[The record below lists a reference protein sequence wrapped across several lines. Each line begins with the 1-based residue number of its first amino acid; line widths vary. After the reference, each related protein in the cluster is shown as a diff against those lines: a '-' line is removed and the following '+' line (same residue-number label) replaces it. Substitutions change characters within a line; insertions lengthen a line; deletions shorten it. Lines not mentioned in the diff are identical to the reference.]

1 MKRKY
6 FFFDID
12 GTLTNLETRELVL
25 SALKT
30 IERLQKAGHF
40 VAIASG
46 RAYYKTKDVA
56 SQAHIHNIVCNG
68 GAGIVLNDKLVKNE
82 PLDRKKALALLDEA
96 NRLNLGTLVAFDDSI
111 DVFMNDERFIRQVG
125 LRQEPTRY
133 YYDPNKSY
141 DTIKDI
147 YKIYLAINL
156 EDEDKLT
163 LRDTLGH
170 VRFGDGYLTYQHDKK
185 DQGIKD
191 MLELVGGKDEDVF
204 VFGDAENDM
213 VMFRDEWYKVA
224 LKSHATGN
232 DLLRSKA
239 DYVSDYAEN
248 DGIYKACKKLGF
260 ID

>member
-1 MKRKY
+1 MSRKY

-12 GTLTNLETRELVL
+12 GTLTNLETRQLIP

-30 IERLQKAGHF
+30 IECLQKAGHF

-56 SQAHIHNIVCNG
+56 RQAHIHNVVCNG
-68 GAGIVLNDKLVKNE
+68 GAGIVLDDKMVKNE
-82 PLDRKKALALLDEA
+82 PLDKEKALALLNEA
-96 NRLNLGTLVAFDDSI
+96 NQLDLGTLVAFDDSI
-111 DVFMNDERFIRQVG
+111 DVFMNDERFIKQVG

-133 YYDPNKSY
+133 YFDPNKSY
-141 DTIKDI
+141 AEVKDI
-147 YKIYLAINL
+147 YKIYLAINQ

-163 LRDTLGH
+163 LKDSLGH

-191 MLELVGGKDEDVF
+191 MLKIVGGEDEDVF

-232 DLLRSKA
+232 ELLRSKA

>member
-1 MKRKY
+1 MSRKY

-12 GTLTNLETRELVL
+12 GTLTNLETRQLIP

-30 IERLQKAGHF
+30 IECLQKAGHF

-56 SQAHIHNIVCNG
+56 RQAHIHNVVCNG
-68 GAGIVLNDKLVKNE
+68 GAGIVLDDKMVKNE
-82 PLDRKKALALLDEA
+82 PLDKEKALALLNEA
-96 NRLNLGTLVAFDDSI
+96 NQLDLGTLVAFDDSI
-111 DVFMNDERFIRQVG
+111 DVFMNDERFIKQVG

-133 YYDPNKSY
+133 YFDPNKSY
-141 DTIKDI
+141 AEVKDI
-147 YKIYLAINL
+147 YKIYLAVNQD
-156 EDEDKLT
+156 DEDKLT
-163 LRDTLGH
+163 LKDSLGH

-185 DQGIKD
+185 DQGIKN
-191 MLELVGGKDEDVF
+191 MLKIVGGKDEDVF
-204 VFGDAENDM
+204 VFGDAENDV

-232 DLLRSKA
+232 ELLRSKA

>member
-1 MKRKY
+1 MSRKY

-12 GTLTNLETRELVL
+12 GTLTNLETRQLIP

-30 IERLQKAGHF
+30 IECLQKAGHF

-56 SQAHIHNIVCNG
+56 RQAHIHNVVCNG
-68 GAGIVLNDKLVKNE
+68 GAGIVLDDKMVKNE
-82 PLDRKKALALLDEA
+82 PLDKEKALALLNEA
-96 NRLNLGTLVAFDDSI
+96 NQLDLGTLVAFDDSI
-111 DVFMNDERFIRQVG
+111 DVFMNDERFIKQVG

-133 YYDPNKSY
+133 YFDPNKSY
-141 DTIKDI
+141 AEVKDI
-147 YKIYLAINL
+147 YKIYLAVNQ
-156 EDEDKLT
+156 EDEANLT
-163 LRDTLGH
+163 LKDSLGH

-185 DQGIKD
+185 DQGIKN
-191 MLELVGGKDEDVF
+191 MLKIVGGKDEDVF
-204 VFGDAENDM
+204 VFGDAENDV

-232 DLLRSKA
+232 ELLRSKA

>member
-1 MKRKY
+1 MSRKY

-12 GTLTNLETRELVL
+12 GTLTNLETRQLIP

-30 IERLQKAGHF
+30 IECLQKAGHF

-56 SQAHIHNIVCNG
+56 RQAHIHNVVCNG
-68 GAGIVLNDKLVKNE
+68 GAGIVLDDKMVKNE
-82 PLDRKKALALLDEA
+82 PLDKEKALALLNEA
-96 NRLNLGTLVAFDDSI
+96 NQLDLGTLVAFDDSI
-111 DVFMNDERFIRQVG
+111 DVFMNDERFIKQVG

-133 YYDPNKSY
+133 YFDPNKSY
-141 DTIKDI
+141 AEVKDI
-147 YKIYLAINL
+147 YKIYLAVNQ

-163 LRDTLGH
+163 LKDSLGH

-185 DQGIKD
+185 DQGIKN
-191 MLELVGGKDEDVF
+191 MLKIVGGKDEDVF
-204 VFGDAENDM
+204 VFGDAENDV

-232 DLLRSKA
+232 ELLRSKA

-248 DGIYKACKKLGF
+248 DGIYKAGKKLVF

>member
-1 MKRKY
+1 MSRKY

-12 GTLTNLETRELVL
+12 GTLTNLETRQLIP

-30 IERLQKAGHF
+30 IECLQKAGHF

-56 SQAHIHNIVCNG
+56 RQAHIHNVVCNG
-68 GAGIVLNDKLVKNE
+68 GAGIVLDDKMVKNE
-82 PLDRKKALALLDEA
+82 PLDKEKALALLNEA
-96 NRLNLGTLVAFDDSI
+96 NQLDLGTLVAFDDSI
-111 DVFMNDERFIRQVG
+111 DVFMNDERFIKQVG

-133 YYDPNKSY
+133 YFDPNKSY
-141 DTIKDI
+141 AEVKDI
-147 YKIYLAINL
+147 YKIYLAVNQ

-163 LRDTLGH
+163 LKDSLGH

-185 DQGIKD
+185 DQGIKN
-191 MLELVGGKDEDVF
+191 MLKIVGGKDEDVF
-204 VFGDAENDM
+204 VFGDAENDV

-232 DLLRSKA
+232 ELLRSKA

-248 DGIYKACKKLGF
+248 DGIYKACKKLGC

>member
-1 MKRKY
+1 M
-6 FFFDID
+6 
-12 GTLTNLETRELVL
+12 TNLETRQLIP

-30 IERLQKAGHF
+30 IECLQKAGHF

-56 SQAHIHNIVCNG
+56 RQAHIHNVVCNG
-68 GAGIVLNDKLVKNE
+68 GAGIVLDDKMVKNE
-82 PLDRKKALALLDEA
+82 PLDKEKALALLNEA
-96 NRLNLGTLVAFDDSI
+96 NQLDLGTLVAFDDSI
-111 DVFMNDERFIRQVG
+111 DVFMNDERFIKQVG

-133 YYDPNKSY
+133 YFDPNKSY
-141 DTIKDI
+141 AEVKDI
-147 YKIYLAINL
+147 YKIYLAVNQ

-163 LRDTLGH
+163 LKDSLGH

-185 DQGIKD
+185 DQGIKN
-191 MLELVGGKDEDVF
+191 MLKIVGGKDEDVF
-204 VFGDAENDM
+204 VFGDAENDV

-232 DLLRSKA
+232 ELLRSKA

>member
-1 MKRKY
+1 MSRKY

-12 GTLTNLETRELVL
+12 GTLTNLETRQLIP

-30 IERLQKAGHF
+30 IECLQKAGHF

-56 SQAHIHNIVCNG
+56 RQAHIHNVVCNG
-68 GAGIVLNDKLVKNE
+68 GAGIVLDDKMVKNE
-82 PLDRKKALALLDEA
+82 PLDKEKALALLNEA
-96 NRLNLGTLVAFDDSI
+96 NQLDLGTLVAFDDSI
-111 DVFMNDERFIRQVG
+111 DVFMNDERFIKQVG

-133 YYDPNKSY
+133 YFDPNKSY
-141 DTIKDI
+141 AEVKDI
-147 YKIYLAINL
+147 YKIYLAVNQ

-163 LRDTLGH
+163 LKDSLGH

-185 DQGIKD
+185 DQGIKN
-191 MLELVGGKDEDVF
+191 MLKIVGGKDEDVF
-204 VFGDAENDM
+204 VFGDAEND
-213 VMFRDEWYKVA
+213 VLMFRDEWYKVA

-232 DLLRSKA
+232 ELLRSKA

>member
-1 MKRKY
+1 MSRKY

-12 GTLTNLETRELVL
+12 GTLTNLETRQLIP

-30 IERLQKAGHF
+30 IECLQKAGHF

-56 SQAHIHNIVCNG
+56 RQAHIHNVVCNG
-68 GAGIVLNDKLVKNE
+68 GAGIVLDDKMVKNE
-82 PLDRKKALALLDEA
+82 PLDKEKALALLNEA
-96 NRLNLGTLVAFDDSI
+96 NQLDLGTLVAFDDSI
-111 DVFMNDERFIRQVG
+111 DVFMNDERFIKQVG

-133 YYDPNKSY
+133 YFDPNKSY
-141 DTIKDI
+141 AEVKDI
-147 YKIYLAINL
+147 YKIYLAVNQ

-163 LRDTLGH
+163 LKDSLGH

-185 DQGIKD
+185 DQGIKN
-191 MLELVGGKDEDVF
+191 MLKIVGGKDEDVF
-204 VFGDAENDM
+204 VFGDAENDV

-232 DLLRSKA
+232 ELLRSKA

-248 DGIYKACKKLGF
+248 DGIYKACKKVGF

>member
-1 MKRKY
+1 MSRKY

-12 GTLTNLETRELVL
+12 GTLTNLETRQLIP

-30 IERLQKAGHF
+30 IECLQKAGHF

-56 SQAHIHNIVCNG
+56 RQAHIHNVVCNG
-68 GAGIVLNDKLVKNE
+68 GAGIVLDDKMVKNE
-82 PLDRKKALALLDEA
+82 PLDKEKALALLNEA
-96 NRLNLGTLVAFDDSI
+96 NQLDLGTLVAFDDSI
-111 DVFMNDERFIRQVG
+111 DVFMNDERFIKQVG
-125 LRQEPTRY
+125 LRQEPKRY
-133 YYDPNKSY
+133 YFDPNKSY
-141 DTIKDI
+141 AEVKDI
-147 YKIYLAINL
+147 YKIYLAVNQ

-163 LRDTLGH
+163 LKDSLGH

-185 DQGIKD
+185 DQGIKN
-191 MLELVGGKDEDVF
+191 MLKIVGGKDEDVF
-204 VFGDAENDM
+204 VFGDAENDV

-232 DLLRSKA
+232 ELLRSKA

>member
-1 MKRKY
+1 MSRKY

-12 GTLTNLETRELVL
+12 GTLTNLETRQLIP

-30 IERLQKAGHF
+30 IECLQKAGHF

-56 SQAHIHNIVCNG
+56 RQAHIHNVVCNG
-68 GAGIVLNDKLVKNE
+68 GAGIVLDDKMVKNE
-82 PLDRKKALALLDEA
+82 PLDKEKALALLNEA
-96 NRLNLGTLVAFDDSI
+96 NQLDLGTLVAFDDSI
-111 DVFMNDERFIRQVG
+111 DVFMNDERFIKQVG

-133 YYDPNKSY
+133 YFDPNKSY
-141 DTIKDI
+141 AEVKDI
-147 YKIYLAINL
+147 YKIYLAVNQ

-163 LRDTLGH
+163 LKDSLGH

-185 DQGIKD
+185 DQGIKN
-191 MLELVGGKDEDVF
+191 MLKIVGGKDEDVF
-204 VFGDAENDM
+204 VIGDAENDV

-232 DLLRSKA
+232 ELLRSKA